1 MKKTKKDFAFNALKE
16 RVLTLE
22 LSPGAPLDE
31 IVLSEEYELSRTP
44 MREVFQRLAGEGY
57 VALENN
63 RGASVS
69 SMDLATMRGFFQTA
83 PMVYAAVA
91 RLATEQA
98 TKPQLDTLKKIQ
110 SRFSKAV
117 VSQAATEMAMQNHRF
132 HEQMGVM
139 AASPYLAPSLGRLL
153 IDHTRMAQRFYR
165 INHEASGEASGSR
178 IKLACE
184 QHDAMIDAI
193 ANRKSAVTV
202 ELTLAHWELSR
213 REMDK
218 YVLPDPL
225 PIDPLAP
232 TDPLTTDPLTSDQP
246 VAFDAVPAGN

>member
-1 MKKTKKDFAFNALKE
+1 MKQSKKDIAFRSLKE
-16 RVLTLE
+16 RVLTLD
-22 LSPGAPLDE
+22 LSPGSALDE

-44 MREVFQRLAGEGY
+44 MREVFHRLAGEGY
-57 VALENN
+57 VSLESN

-91 RLATEQA
+91 RLATELA
-98 TKPQLDTLKKIQ
+98 TSTQITRLKKIQ
-110 SRFSKAV
+110 TQFSRAV
-117 VSQAATEMAMQNHRF
+117 KNNAVTDMAVHNHSF
-132 HEQMGVM
+132 HEHMGVM

-165 INHEASGEASGSR
+165 VNHDASTDR
-178 IKLACE
+178 IDLACE

-193 ANRKSAVTV
+193 ANRAAAVTV

-213 REMDK
+213 SEMDK

-225 PIDPLAP
+225 PF
-232 TDPLTTDPLTSDQP
+232 DQFED
-246 VAFDAVPAGN
+246 ADAVPVGNKS

>member
-1 MKKTKKDFAFNALKE
+1 MKLSKKDNAFNDLKE
-16 RVLTLE
+16 RVLKLD
-22 LSPGAPLDE
+22 LAPGSALDE
-31 IVLSEEYELSRTP
+31 VALSDEYSLSRTP

-57 VALENN
+57 VSLESN

-91 RLATEQA
+91 RLATELA
-98 TKPQLDTLKKIQ
+98 TISQLDALKKIQ
-110 SRFSKAV
+110 TRFAKAV
-117 VSQAATEMAMQNHRF
+117 KNTAVTDMAMHNHRF

-165 INHEASGEASGSR
+165 VNQAASASR
-178 IKLACE
+178 IDLACE
-184 QHDAMIDAI
+184 QHEAMIDAI
-193 ANRKSAVTV
+193 ASRQSALTV

-213 REMDK
+213 SEMDK

-225 PIDPLAP
+225 PLDPMLP
-232 TDPLTTDPLTSDQP
+232 DTES
-246 VAFDAVPAGN
+246 AVPAGN

>member
-1 MKKTKKDFAFNALKE
+1 MDTAERMKHSRKDVAFSALKE
-16 RVLTLE
+16 RVLTLD
-22 LSPGAPLDE
+22 LPPGSALDE
-31 IVLSEEYELSRTP
+31 IALSAEYELSRTP

-57 VALENN
+57 VTLENN

-83 PMVYAAVA
+83 PMVYASVA
-91 RLATEQA
+91 RLATELA
-98 TKPQLDTLKKIQ
+98 TSTQISALKKIQ
-110 SRFSKAV
+110 TQFSRAV
-117 VSQAATEMAMQNHRF
+117 KNNAVTDMAMHNHRF

-165 INHEASGEASGSR
+165 VNHDASNSR
-178 IKLACE
+178 IELASE
-184 QHDAMIDAI
+184 QHDAMIEAI
-193 ANRKSAVTV
+193 GNRQSAVTV

-213 REMDK
+213 GEMDK

-225 PIDPLAP
+225 PF
-232 TDPLTTDPLTSDQP
+232 DQFE
-246 VAFDAVPAGN
+246 AMPAGTTT

>member
-1 MKKTKKDFAFNALKE
+1 MKQSKKDRAFDLLKE
-16 RVLTLE
+16 RI
-22 LSPGAPLDE
+22 LSLHLPPDSALDE
-31 IVLSEEYELSRTP
+31 VALSAKYGLSRTP

-57 VALENN
+57 VSLENN

-69 SMDLATMRGFFQTA
+69 SMDLETMRGFFQIA

-98 TKPQLDTLKKIQ
+98 TPSQIEMLKKIQ
-110 SRFSKAV
+110 TQFARSVKAA
-117 VSQAATEMAMQNHRF
+117 AATDMAMHNHRF

-165 INHEASGEASGSR
+165 ANRSSSGKRVA
-178 IKLACE
+178 LACE
-184 QHDAMIDAI
+184 QHEAMIEAI
-193 ANRKSAVTV
+193 CNRQSALTV
-202 ELTLAHWELSR
+202 DLTLAHWELSR
-213 REMDK
+213 GEMNK

-225 PIDPLAP
+225 PIDQSQL
-232 TDPLTTDPLTSDQP
+232 DINSVTT
-246 VAFDAVPAGN
+246 AGIQS

>member
-1 MKKTKKDFAFNALKE
+1 MKQSKKDHAFDALKK
-16 RVLTLE
+16 RVLTLD
-22 LSPGAPLDE
+22 LPPGSALDE
-31 IVLSEEYELSRTP
+31 VALSEQHGLSRTP

-57 VALENN
+57 VSIENN

-69 SMDLATMRGFFQTA
+69 SMDLETMRGFFQTA

-91 RLATEQA
+91 RLATELA
-98 TKPQLDTLKKIQ
+98 TRSQIETLKKIQ
-110 SRFSKAV
+110 TQFAKAV
-117 VSQAATEMAMQNHRF
+117 KVGAATEMAMHNHRF

-139 AASPYLAPSLGRLL
+139 ASSPYLAPSLSRLL

-165 INHEASGEASGSR
+165 VSRATSGKR
-178 IKLACE
+178 VDLACQ

-193 ANRKSAVTV
+193 NNRQSAVTV
-202 ELTLAHWELSR
+202 DLTLAHWELSR

-225 PIDPLAP
+225 PF
-232 TDPLTTDPLTSDQP
+232 DQP
-246 VAFDAVPAGN
+246 DSHSVVPAGTHS